1 MKGNYTQVP
10 VVGGVTRF
18 DKAPQSKAE
27 RSRMTEATRVL
38 TAFNGGDIVPVK
50 CIEVLPSESY
60 SVTVDEVIRQMTLKT
75 PTMGEMLCD
84 IYAFFVPNRVVNTA
98 WKEVMGENTS
108 GSWTANPVSLAPLYT
123 NLGSGSV
130 SIPVGSVADF
140 YGLPTQQPLSAQV
153 LQLMNDLPFRGYLAI
168 YNEYFRDQNYQPP
181 IPFSKANVY
190 EGFLLS
196 VGTTTG
202 VDGSAK
208 AYMIDNEGVAVSDGS
223 YPGGSML
230 RDVYGDGAKAS
241 DMTGDMAIPARK
253 TSWSALSA
261 PLKACKLHDA
271 LTSVLPS
278 PQKGPQ
284 VTFTLGGD
292 APVKI
297 PSQAVV
303 VRNLNSSS
311 PLDFLS
317 SLEFTGSAVRVVA
330 DANPGSN
337 GAGGSGARS
346 FTSLKIEESS
356 GLSQNYIN
364 GLTGSMSDLSGTVD
378 LSDITAI
385 SVDDL
390 RLGLAMQQLYELYG
404 RAGSRYRELCHAMFG
419 VEADDPYSDIPRM
432 LGHVRFPLELYQTA
446 QTSASDDTSPQGNL
460 AGFGYTQKG
469 GFLFHETFL
478 EHGFVHILV
487 CVRQRNVYPAYM
499 DPHWFRVN
507 NLDFYTPIL
516 ANISEQPVMLRTV
529 NPFGSDPNK
538 TVFGYQEAWWEY
550 RQHPDTVTGLM
561 RSGAPQ
567 NVSLWTYQDKFNAA
581 QSSADAAFMESNA
594 QDVLDETLAVQSS
607 NAPQFKALFTF
618 TLDHEFPGP
627 VYSVPGLD
635 IV

>member
-10 VVGGVTRF
+10 VVGGATRF

-27 RSRMTEATRVL
+27 RSRMTESTHVL

-50 CIEVLPSESY
+50 CLEVLPSETY
-60 SVTVDEVIRQMTLKT
+60 SVRVDEIIRQTTLKV
-75 PTMGEMLCD
+75 PTMGEMICD
-84 IYAFFVPNRVVNTA
+84 LYAFFVPNRVVNTA

-123 NLGSGSV
+123 GSANVSV
-130 SIPVGSVADF
+130 PVGSVADY
-140 YGLPTQQPLSAQV
+140 YGLPTQASLPASV
-153 LQLMNDLPFRGYLAI
+153 LNLMQDLPFRGYLAI

-202 VDGSAK
+202 VDGSGK

-278 PQKGPQ
+278 PQRGPD
-284 VTFTLGGD
+284 VTFNLAGN
-292 APVKI
+292 APVTI
-297 PSQAVV
+297 SSQRVS
-303 VRNLNSSS
+303 LSSS
-311 PLDFLS
+311 DSNGLDLELLS
-317 SLEFTGSAVRVVA
+317 AQPNGADLIFGVRSGGSSDTGHIGVGSVSAISMSGTLSELQGSA
-330 DANPGSN
+330 D
-337 GAGGSGARS
+337 
-346 FTSLKIEESS
+346 F
-356 GLSQNYIN
+356 
-364 GLTGSMSDLSGTVD
+364 
-378 LSDITAI
+378 SDISSI

-390 RLGLAMQQLYELYG
+390 RLGFAMQQLYELYG
-404 RAGSRYRELCHAMFG
+404 RSGGRYRELCHAMFG
-419 VEADDPYSDIPRM
+419 VDADDPYSDIPRM

-460 AGFGYTQKG
+460 AGFGYTNHG

-487 CVRQRNVYPAYM
+487 CVRQRNVYPAYLE
-499 DPHWFRVN
+499 PHWFRVN
-507 NLDFYTPIL
+507 NLDFYNPIL
-516 ANISEQPVMLRTV
+516 ANISEQPVMLRTI
-529 NPFGSDPNK
+529 NPFGSGPNK

-567 NVSLWTYQDKFNAA
+567 NVSLWTYQDKFNSA

-594 QDVLDETLAVQSS
+594 QEVLDETLAVLSS
-607 NAPQFKALFTF
+607 NAPQFKALFTLTF
-618 TLDHEFPGP
+618 DHEFPGP

-635 IV
+635 VV